1 MNKGSGMSDTHEK
14 NIDAESLGRKIRV
27 ALCRTGE
34 TPKWLAAKSG
44 IGVSTVYSILNGHQL
59 PSLDKM
65 RQLCKVLNLSVDW
78 LMDIESDS
86 FYLRPELGRESQ
98 SYADLEE
105 FWLSQGSGERLSVSR
120 GFSIVHQPIGLRE
133 QVLERIYR
141 LPKKQI
147 NVSLDAFIHRRQAID
162 EYERRRLEVVVKEE
176 VEDFILQ
183 RPPWD
188 RLDFEPIREF
198 VESIISRLRE
208 DLIGFEMAL
217 IPRQL
222 FLVNYEIL
230 NREIIVFD
238 LGHIFMRQSH
248 TNLVQHFI
256 REIQSFR
263 SHSETLDERSKV
275 IRFLQQTLAKA
286 ESQLTSLQVAVGRDS
301 AV

>member
-1 MNKGSGMSDTHEK
+1 MADSQEK
-14 NIDAESLGRKIRV
+14 NINAESLGRKIRA
-27 ALCRTGE
+27 ALHRTGE
-34 TPKWLAAKSG
+34 TPKWLAAQSG

-59 PSLDKM
+59 PSLEKM
-65 RQLCKVLNLSVDW
+65 RQLCRVLNLSVDW
-78 LMDIESDS
+78 LLDIESDS
-86 FYLRPELGRESQ
+86 FYLRPELGQESQ

-105 FWLSQGSGERLSVSR
+105 FWLSEGSGERLSVSR

-141 LPKKQI
+141 LPKEQI
-147 NVSLDAFIHRRQAID
+147 DVALDAFVERRQVID
-162 EYERRRLEVVVKEE
+162 EYERRRLEVVVRSE

-183 RPPWD
+183 TPPWD
-188 RLDFEPIREF
+188 RLDFDPIKEF
-198 VESIISRLRE
+198 IESIITRLRE

-238 LGHIFMRQSH
+238 LGQIFMRQSH
-248 TNLVQHFI
+248 ANLVEHFL
-256 REIQSFR
+256 REIQGFR
-263 SHSETLDERSKV
+263 SHPETLSERGEV
-275 IRFLQQTLAKA
+275 IHFLEETLALA
-286 ESQLTSLQVAVGRDS
+286 ESRLPSQPLAANRNS

>member
-1 MNKGSGMSDTHEK
+1 MSDSNEK
-14 NIDAESLGRKIRV
+14 SIDAESLGRKIRA
-27 ALCRTGE
+27 ALSRTGE
-34 TPKWLAAKSG
+34 TPKWLANKSG

-78 LMDIESDS
+78 LLDIESDS

-133 QVLERIYR
+133 QVLNRIYQ
-141 LPKKQI
+141 LSEDQTD
-147 NVSLDAFIHRRQAID
+147 VALDAFVHRRQAID
-162 EYERRRLEVVVKEE
+162 EYERRRLEVVVQSEI
-176 VEDFILQ
+176 EDFILR

-188 RLDFEPIREF
+188 RLDFEPIKEF
-198 VESIISRLRE
+198 VKSIITRLRE

-248 TNLVQHFI
+248 ANLVQHFI

-263 SHSETLDERSKV
+263 SHPETLNERSEV
-275 IRFLQQTLAKA
+275 IGFLEQALASA
-286 ESQLTSLQVAVGRDS
+286 ESMSSQTAVAH
-301 AV
+301 

>member
-1 MNKGSGMSDTHEK
+1 MADSQEK
-14 NIDAESLGRKIRV
+14 NINAESLGRKIRA
-27 ALCRTGE
+27 ALHRTGE
-34 TPKWLAAKSG
+34 TPKWLAAQSG

-59 PSLDKM
+59 PSLEKM
-65 RQLCKVLNLSVDW
+65 RQLCRVLNLSVDW
-78 LMDIESDS
+78 LLDIESDS
-86 FYLRPELGRESQ
+86 FYLRPELGQESQ

-105 FWLSQGSGERLSVSR
+105 FWLSEGSGERLSVSR

-141 LPKKQI
+141 LPKEQI
-147 NVSLDAFIHRRQAID
+147 DVALDAFVERRQVID
-162 EYERRRLEVVVKEE
+162 EYERRRLEVVVRSE

-183 RPPWD
+183 TPPWD
-188 RLDFEPIREF
+188 RLDFDPIKEF
-198 VESIISRLRE
+198 IESIITRLRE

-238 LGHIFMRQSH
+238 LGQIFMRQSH
-248 TNLVQHFI
+248 ANLVEHFL
-256 REIQSFR
+256 REIQGFR
-263 SHSETLDERSKV
+263 SHPETLSERGEV
-275 IRFLQQTLAKA
+275 IHFLEETLALA
-286 ESQLTSLQVAVGRDS
+286 ESRLPSQPLAANRDS

>member
-1 MNKGSGMSDTHEK
+1 MNDSSDDG
-14 NIDAESLGRKIRV
+14 IDAESLGRKIRG
-27 ALCRTGE
+27 ALHRTGE
-34 TPKWLAAKSG
+34 TPKWLAAQSG

-59 PSLDKM
+59 PSLDKI
-65 RQLCKVLNLSVDW
+65 RQLCRVLNLSVDW
-78 LMDIESDS
+78 LLDIESDS
-86 FYLRPELGRESQ
+86 FYLRPELGHESQ

-105 FWLSQGSGERLSVSR
+105 FWLSQGNGERLSVSR

-133 QVLERIYR
+133 QVLKRIYE

-188 RLDFEPIREF
+188 RLDFELIKEF
-198 VESIISRLRE
+198 VEAIITRLRE
-208 DLIGFEMAL
+208 DQIGFELTL

-248 TNLVQHFI
+248 ANLVQHFI

-263 SHSETLDERSKV
+263 SHPDALDERRKV
-275 IRFLQQTLAKA
+275 IRFLQKTLAKA
-286 ESQLTSLQVAVGRDS
+286 GSQLNSVPIADECGSS
-301 AV
+301 A